1 MGHNPSVGNV
11 KVNDKIYETKNIII
25 ASGSEPSSLPGLEI
39 DEKIIVSSTGALEL
53 KKIPEKMV
61 IIGAGVIGLELGSV
75 YSRLGSDVT
84 VLEYLDNITPGL
96 DSEVQKSFQRIL
108 KRQGIKFIMGAAV
121 KSAICKKTKRM
132 FYIKKFR

>member
-1 MGHNPSVGNV
+1 
-11 KVNDKIYETKNIII
+11 
-25 ASGSEPSSLPGLEI
+25 
-39 DEKIIVSSTGALEL
+39 
-53 KKIPEKMV
+53 MV

-108 KRQGIKFIMGAAV
+108 KRQGIKFVMGAAV
-121 KSAICKKTKRM
+121 KSAIRKKNKANILYQKNSELLTH
-132 FYIKKFR
+132 FQE

>member
-1 MGHNPSVGNV
+1 
-11 KVNDKIYETKNIII
+11 
-25 ASGSEPSSLPGLEI
+25 
-39 DEKIIVSSTGALEL
+39 
-53 KKIPEKMV
+53 MV

-108 KRQGIKFIMGAAV
+108 KRQGIKFVMGAAV
-121 KSAICKKTKRM
+121 KSAICKKTKRT